1 MARIW
6 NRLRNS
12 CEETKGH
19 QLEEPHMKA
28 ETFPLFGKYR
38 LGWMIVFILAFAFI
52 YGLVIGLTDSIR
64 ELDQTWLV
72 LFGIIAAASG
82 WVLGGARDKAIFLF
96 IIGILMGI
104 MGLVFIQSGV
114 YQPLYRAY
122 VQTFQLQIH
131 LWLPQFFQSE
141 TGPLFYFLYT
151 SLGNLRSYWM
161 ETFQWLRNIVFLQGG
176 FNRNAIQLV
185 WGSLVWIVLFMLG
198 WFLRRK
204 KHALIASMPTLILL
218 SIVTG
223 VSQRNTTGLIIT
235 LSALLASMVL
245 IEQLKRENHWETH
258 SIDFSEELRFD
269 ILTLTVPT
277 VALIMIIA
285 SLIPRISFDNIRSV
299 FDRDDRAEADRQVNF
314 SESLGLERAPDDDL
328 TRPSR
333 PGMPRSH
340 LIGSGPELSELLVME
355 IDTGDTYVPPQADP
369 LTQLPTY
376 YWIGRAYDIY
386 TGSGWTTD
394 EIIQES
400 IPANQVVNS
409 EANPDYYRAI
419 LHTIRKSTTG
429 RPSLYFTGILN
440 AVDQNITVGWHAV
453 SGEFFAAQLNASEY
467 QVRSFVYEFSEDLF
481 QISTNDLPEIIAET
495 YLQLPPEV
503 PERVHELAL
512 NLTGQRSTPY
522 EKTKAIEAYLR
533 QFEYTLDLPAPPED
547 RDLVDYFLF
556 DLQKGYCDYYA
567 SAMVVLAR
575 ASGLPARLAVGYTTG
590 SYDYTRQVFVV
601 SEANAHAW
609 PEIYLEPIG
618 WVPFEP
624 TASLST
630 FNWLGNED
638 LRPPDVPTLPVE
650 EPLPESSQNWL
661 GVLGLG
667 TFLLLILLFAALWM
681 ILFRRNKQI
690 KTTSAQIQHIFDQMQ
705 KHLTN
710 LFFPLETEHTPSEFY
725 MAYTQHLQSLSKSAF
740 TQKSANQIIH
750 NMQLIIELY
759 EIGVYSPHKLPAEK
773 IKPAQNRLLN
783 LQIHSWLLK
792 TTLLFRSG

>member
-38 LGWMIVFILAFAFI
+38 LGWMIVFILAFALI

-64 ELDQTWLV
+64 ELDQTWLIF
-72 LFGIIAAASG
+72 FGIIATTTG
-82 WVLGGARDKAIFLF
+82 WVLGGARQNKVLLF
-96 IIGILMGI
+96 IIGITMGFL
-104 MGLVFIQSGV
+104 GLVFIQSGV

-122 VQTFQLQIH
+122 VQTLQLQIH
-131 LWLPQFFQSE
+131 VWLPQFFRSE
-141 TGPLFYFLYT
+141 TGSLFYFLYT

-161 ETFQWLRNIVFLQGG
+161 ETFQWLRNIVSLQGG
-176 FNRNAIQLV
+176 FNRLATQLV

-204 KHALIASMPTLILL
+204 KHALIASLPTLILL

-223 VSQRNTTGLIIT
+223 VSRRNTTGLIIT

-245 IEQLKRENHWETH
+245 IEQFKRENRWETH

-285 SLIPRISFDNIRSV
+285 SLIPRISFENIRSM
-299 FDRDDRAEADRQVNF
+299 FDRDHRAEADRQVNF
-314 SESLGLERAPDDDL
+314 SEALGLERAHDDDF

-355 IDTGDTYVPPQADP
+355 IDTGETFVPPQADP
-369 LTQLPTY
+369 LSQLPTY

-394 EIIQES
+394 EIIQET
-400 IPANQVVNS
+400 IPANQAINS
-409 EANPDYYRAI
+409 EANPEYYRAI
-419 LHTIRKSTTG
+419 LHTIRKPSTG
-429 RPSLYFTGILN
+429 RPSLYFTGVLN
-440 AVDQNITVGWHAV
+440 AVDQNIIVGWHAV

-503 PERVHELAL
+503 PERVHELGL

-522 EKTKAIEAYLR
+522 EKAKAIETYLR
-533 QFEYTLDLPAPPED
+533 QFDYTLDLPNPPED

-575 ASGLPARLAVGYTTG
+575 ASGLPARLAVGYSTG

-650 EPLPESSQNWL
+650 EPLPESTQNWL
-661 GVLGLG
+661 GFLGLVI
-667 TFLLLILLFAALWM
+667 FLLLILVFAVLWM

-740 TQKSANQIIH
+740 TQKSANQIIQ

-759 EIGVYSPHKLPAEK
+759 EMGVYSPRKLPAEK
-773 IKPAQNRLLN
+773 IRPAQKRLLN

-792 TTLLFRSG
+792 TALLFRSG